1 MTIYLLAA
9 LFGSLVGLALGLVGA
24 GGSILTVPALIYGL
38 GLGVREAVP
47 ASLALV
53 GSIAA
58 TGAVTH
64 YRQGTVRLGVAL
76 RFGAAGVIGALI
88 GARLNQ
94 LVPPRTLLSL
104 FALVMMAAAVSLAR
118 RDAGR
123 SGAGAGTEGLGQ
135 HDPRFDHHPHW
146 IKLTLVGFGVGLMTG
161 FFGVGGGFVIV
172 PSLALLLGLPTR
184 QAVGTSLVVIVIN
197 CLAGLVGHL
206 ARGQHFDVAP
216 LLVFAGAG
224 FAATTV
230 GAQLA
235 GRWPAA
241 RLSKVFAVVVA
252 GVGVYLL
259 VRNGVGK

>member
-1 MTIYLLAA
+1 MTIHLLAA
-9 LFGSLVGLALGLVGA
+9 LFGALVGLALGLVGA

-38 GLGVREAVP
+38 GMGVREAVP

-58 TGAVTH
+58 TGAITH

-76 RFGAAGVIGALI
+76 RFGAAGVAGALI
-88 GARLNQ
+88 GSKLNQ
-94 LVPPRTLLSL
+94 LVPPRMLLSL

-118 RDAGR
+118 RDAG
-123 SGAGAGTEGLGQ
+123 GAAADQ
-135 HDPRFDHHPHW
+135 PDARFDQHPHW

-197 CLAGLVGHL
+197 CLAGLAGHL
-206 ARGQHFDVAP
+206 ARGQHFEVTP

-259 VRNGVGK
+259 IRNSTGR

>member
-1 MTIYLLAA
+1 MIYLLSAI
-9 LFGSLVGLALGLVGA
+9 FGAVVGLALGLVGA

-38 GLGVREAVP
+38 GLNVREAVP

-58 TGAVTH
+58 TGALTH
-64 YRQGTVRLGVAL
+64 YRQGTLRLTVAL
-76 RFGAAGVIGALI
+76 RFGAAGVLGALL
-88 GARLNQ
+88 GARLSN
-94 LVPPRTLLSL
+94 LVSPRLLLSL
-104 FALVMMAAAVSLAR
+104 FALLMMAAAISLAR
-118 RDAGR
+118 RDAT
-123 SGAGAGTEGLGQ
+123 TEEADKPPA
-135 HDPRFDHHPHW
+135 HFDHPHW
-146 IKLTLVGFGVGLMTG
+146 IKLTLTGLGVGLLTG
-161 FFGVGGGFVIV
+161 FFGVGGGFIIV
-172 PSLALLLGLPTR
+172 PALALFLGLPTR
-184 QAVGTSLVVIVIN
+184 QAVGTSLVVITIN
-197 CLAGLVGHL
+197 CAAGLLGHL
-206 ARGQHFDVAP
+206 TRGQKFDLVP

-224 FAATTV
+224 FSATTV